1 MTKPPPISSIKLTR
15 AQIDALRPYFDRVQA
30 TAAMGSPGMLVAQLR
45 AAMDGE
51 SGYVMVPAF
60 LEHEHAKLIT
70 QKGRTLGIE
79 LAKASKDEPE

>member
-1 MTKPPPISSIKLTR
+1 
-15 AQIDALRPYFDRVQA
+15 
-30 TAAMGSPGMLVAQLR
+30 MGSPGMLVAQLR